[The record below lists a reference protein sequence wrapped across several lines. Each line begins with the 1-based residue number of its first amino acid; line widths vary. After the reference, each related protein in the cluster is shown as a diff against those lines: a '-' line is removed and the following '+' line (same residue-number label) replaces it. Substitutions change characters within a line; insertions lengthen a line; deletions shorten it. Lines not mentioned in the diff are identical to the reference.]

1 MYQYPFG
8 PLVGSADR
16 GALQRINSTYRE
28 LGEIGGYH
36 RYKARL
42 PPLSRGTVVSL
53 MKAKKKLQPT
63 NIYISSE
70 KKREILNAASPRQT
84 TQEKEQQSTQKYFFL
99 TAAITPVESFPCH
112 IAPTFSF
119 PLLNLKR
126 GRLRYIKTSAYRHP
140 FHT

>member
-1 MYQYPFG
+1 YPFG

-53 MKAKKKLQPT
+53 TKAKNFQPT

-70 KKREILNAASPRQT
+70 KKREILNAASPVKQH
-84 TQEKEQQSTQKYFFL
+84 KKKNSSPSKKYFFL
-99 TAAITPVESFPCH
+99 TAAITPIESFPCH
-112 IAPTFSF
+112 IAPTVSF
-119 PLLNLKR
+119 PLLNLKEDDF
-126 GRLRYIKTSAYRHP
+126 GI
-140 FHT
+140 

>member
-8 PLVGSADR
+8 PLFGSADR

-53 MKAKKKLQPT
+53 MKAKKKKNSSRP
-63 NIYISSE
+63 IYISPQ
-70 KKREILNAASPRQT
+70 KK
-84 TQEKEQQSTQKYFFL
+84 KERF
-99 TAAITPVESFPCH
+99 
-112 IAPTFSF
+112 
-119 PLLNLKR
+119 
-126 GRLRYIKTSAYRHP
+126 
-140 FHT
+140 